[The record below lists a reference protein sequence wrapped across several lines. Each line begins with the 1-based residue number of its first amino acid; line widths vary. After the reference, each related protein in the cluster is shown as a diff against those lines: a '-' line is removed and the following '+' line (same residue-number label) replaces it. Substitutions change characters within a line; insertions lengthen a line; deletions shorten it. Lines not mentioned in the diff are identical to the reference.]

1 MLNPCIDD
9 PDEHL
14 VFLDDGRVEPALI
27 NGQESRKGKASIQ
40 YLGLA
45 RAELLQ
51 MRARHR
57 RTVIAAI
64 RHTIAALEEGRD
76 PGTDLDDLLTLL
88 SPKEAYVAYT
98 RTLVRTHMSAYI
110 EALGL

>member
-1 MLNPCIDD
+1 MDPASRSPAPCS
-9 PDEHL
+9 
-14 VFLDDGRVEPALI
+14 GALG
-27 NGQESRKGKASIQ
+27 GQHIPLESRKGKASIQ

-88 SPKEAYVAYT
+88 SSKEAYVAYT

-110 EALGL
+110 VALGL